1 MLKTV
6 FPYLFFSLCTTLLNA
21 QEVRDLATDRPGLG
35 SDVPI
40 SVPRGFLQVEAGFQM
55 DRDRFRQ
62 GGEEVQ
68 ETLWSYPTTLFR
80 YGILDHW
87 EFRMAFDA
95 LSVSRRFTDRDFSR
109 TTDGLSAI
117 TLGSKVMIAEEKG
130 WMPYMAL
137 QFGLNLAGTGS
148 NAFEP
153 LYSQAALTWLMT
165 KSLTEAFA
173 ITVNLGAA
181 WEDNSPAAIYSYA
194 LSMDM
199 ALTGNLGGFL
209 EFYGDL
215 PELGR
220 NAHAV
225 NYGLTYLLHEN
236 LQFDI
241 SSGLG
246 LVDEATDYFI
256 GLGISGRIGL

>member
-1 MLKTV
+1 MPKALLPCL
-6 FPYLFFSLCTTLLNA
+6 FCCFFSSFLCA
-21 QEVRDLATDRPGLG
+21 QEIRELATDRPGLG
-35 SDVPI
+35 SDAPI
-40 SVPRGFLQVEAGFQM
+40 TVPRGYLQVEAGFQM

-68 ETLWSYPTTLFR
+68 LTAWSYPTTLFR
-80 YGILDHW
+80 YGILDRW

-95 LSVSRRFTDRDFSR
+95 LTVNRRLTDRGVSRS
-109 TTDGLSAI
+109 TDGLSALS
-117 TLGSKVMIAEEKG
+117 LGSKVMLTEESG
-130 WMPYMAL
+130 WLPYMSL
-137 QFGLNLAGTGS
+137 QFGLSLAGTGS
-148 NAFEP
+148 NAFETRYTQP
-153 LYSQAALTWLMT
+153 TITWLMT
-165 KSLTEAFA
+165 KSVTDDLSV
-173 ITVNLGAA
+173 TVNLGTA
-181 WEDNSPAAIYSYA
+181 WEDDSPAAIYSYA

-199 ALTGNLGGFL
+199 ALAGNLGAFL

-225 NYGLTYLLHEN
+225 NYGLTYLLQEN

-241 SSGLG
+241 SSGVG